1 MTVVEASAASS
12 GSAAS
17 VRSWK
22 QVGAVYTAG
31 LLQGLALVTFPAA
44 SGVFTDPH
52 AHGLAHSDQYIYA
65 SANWNSALHQAERLF
80 CQQGCIERRH
90 SAL

>member
-1 MTVVEASAASS
+1 MGEAGA
-12 GSAAS
+12 GGTAS

-44 SGVFTDPH
+44 SAVFTDPH
-52 AHGLAHSDQYIYA
+52 AHGLSNGEYGAMFAPQTK
-65 SANWNSALHQAERLF
+65 
-80 CQQGCIERRH
+80 G
-90 SAL
+90 